1 MAKKVKVDMEAL
13 IMALEIASSGLMI
26 DDAYVDRRT
35 GKVYIPADDPD
46 LSEVTEDMAE
56 SEDYVA
62 VPTKFELDLGSR
74 VARAFAWQEMPED
87 ADTVSDMFSR
97 KGGFARFKHWL
108 AQRGKLH
115 AWYAFQAEAEEQAL
129 RDWCEA
135 NGFTPDKDE
144 SRHKLP

>member
-1 MAKKVKVDMEAL
+1 MVNKVKVDMEEL
-13 IMALEIASSGLMI
+13 IMALEIAGSDLMI
-26 DDAYVDRRT
+26 DDAYVDRLT

-46 LSEVTEDMAE
+46 LSEVTEEMAE

-97 KGGFARFKHWL
+97 KGGFARFKNWL

-115 AWYAFQAEAEEQAL
+115 AWYAFEAEAKEQAL
-129 RDWCEA
+129 RDWWEA
-135 NGFTPDKDE
+135 NGFTLDE
-144 SRHKLP
+144 SHRKLP